1 MTFTTG
7 TEIKAAKIHFFGK
20 TVNQGESLLLV
31 RTIPMQENDARII
44 GVLLVLDQGGIED
57 FVELVGCFK
66 VNMLEMG
73 IFGEF
78 ID

>member
-1 MTFTTG
+1 
-7 TEIKAAKIHFFGK
+7 
-20 TVNQGESLLLV
+20 
-31 RTIPMQENDARII
+31 MQENDARII

-78 ID
+78 IDWMKE